1 MTQKKSNLNKDN
13 ILMVNSRHNARQ
25 YALLT
30 LYEWLLNKKSSINY
44 FLSCKIDLGNKQ
56 VDENY
61 LKVIVTGAIND
72 IAKLEEVI
80 SPALDRAISTVS
92 PVERAVLMIGT
103 FEIMQQKQIPYR
115 VIINE
120 AVELAKEYGGTDGYK
135 FVNGVLDKLAK
146 TLRPDELNA

>member
-120 AVELAKEYGGTDGYK
+120 AVELAKEYG
-135 FVNGVLDKLAK
+135 N
-146 TLRPDELNA
+146 

>member
-1 MTQKKSNLNKDN
+1 MAKKKLNKN
-13 ILMVNSRHNARQ
+13 NSLMVASRHNARQ
-25 YALLT
+25 YALVT
-30 LYEWLLNKKSSINY
+30 LYEWLLNEKTSVDYLS
-44 FLSCKIDLGNKQ
+44 SCKIDHGNKQ
-56 VDENY
+56 VDKNY
-61 LKVIVTGAIND
+61 LKVIVTGTIND
-72 IAKLEEVI
+72 ISKLEEAI
-80 SPALDRAISTVS
+80 TPALDRAISTVS
-92 PVERAVLMIGT
+92 PVERAVLMIGA

>member
-1 MTQKKSNLNKDN
+1 
-13 ILMVNSRHNARQ
+13 MVASRHNARQ

-30 LYEWLLNKKSSINY
+30 LYEWLLNEKTSVDYLS
-44 FLSCKIDLGNKQ
+44 SCKIDHGNKQ
-56 VDENY
+56 VDKNY
-61 LKVIVTGAIND
+61 LKVIVTGTIND
-72 IAKLEEVI
+72 ISKLEEAI
-80 SPALDRAISTVS
+80 TPALDRAISTVS
-92 PVERAVLMIGT
+92 PVERAVLMIGA

>member
-1 MTQKKSNLNKDN
+1 MAKKKLNKN
-13 ILMVNSRHNARQ
+13 NSLMVASRHNARQ

-30 LYEWLLNKKSSINY
+30 LYEWLLNEKTSVDYLS
-44 FLSCKIDLGNKQ
+44 SCKIDHGNKQ
-56 VDENY
+56 VDKNY
-61 LKVIVTGAIND
+61 LKVIVTGTIND
-72 IAKLEEVI
+72 ISKLEEAI
-80 SPALDRAISTVS
+80 TPALDRAISTVS
-92 PVERAVLMIGT
+92 PVERAVLMIGA

>member
-1 MTQKKSNLNKDN
+1 
-13 ILMVNSRHNARQ
+13 MVTSRHNARQ

-30 LYEWLLNKKSSINY
+30 LYGWLLNKKTSVDY
-44 FLSCKIDLGNKQ
+44 FSSCKIDHGNKQ
-56 VDENY
+56 VDKNY
-61 LKVIVTGAIND
+61 LKVIVTGTIND
-72 IAKLEEVI
+72 ISKLEEAI
-80 SPALDRAISTVS
+80 TPALDRAISTVS
-92 PVERAVLMIGT
+92 PVERAVLMIGA

>member
-1 MTQKKSNLNKDN
+1 MAKKKLNKN
-13 ILMVNSRHNARQ
+13 NSLMVASRHNARQ

-30 LYEWLLNKKSSINY
+30 LYEWLLNEKTSVDYLS
-44 FLSCKIDLGNKQ
+44 SCKIDHGNKQ
-56 VDENY
+56 VDKNY
-61 LKVIVTGAIND
+61 LKVIVTGTIND
-72 IAKLEEVI
+72 ISKLEEAI
-80 SPALDRAISTVS
+80 TPALDRAISTVS
-92 PVERAVLMIGT
+92 PVERAVLMIGA

-146 TLRPDELNA
+146 TLRPNELNA

>member
-1 MTQKKSNLNKDN
+1 
-13 ILMVNSRHNARQ
+13 MVASRHNARQ
-25 YALLT
+25 YALVT
-30 LYEWLLNKKSSINY
+30 LYEWLLNEKTSVDYLS
-44 FLSCKIDLGNKQ
+44 SCKIDHGNKQ
-56 VDENY
+56 VDKNY
-61 LKVIVTGAIND
+61 LKVIVTGTIND
-72 IAKLEEVI
+72 ISKLEEAI
-80 SPALDRAISTVS
+80 TPALDRAISTVS
-92 PVERAVLMIGT
+92 PVERAVLMIGA